1 MPRLLA
7 LLAILFT
14 TGSAFAAEP
23 PKLSILFLGDNAGHK
38 PKDRFAQ
45 LEPVLLKRGIALKYT
60 DSLDDLTLVNLNKY
74 DGLMIYAN
82 HGKGTP
88 EQVKAILDY
97 VASGKGFIP
106 LHCASFCFID
116 NADYVNLVGA
126 QFRSHTTGTFRTKAV
141 TPDHAIMKGFNPFE
155 SWDETYVHHKHNE
168 KDRTVLE
175 VRAEG
180 KLEEPWTWVRTHG
193 KGRVFYTAWGH
204 DQRTWGHEGFHNL
217 VERGTRWA
225 CGQDPALA
233 GEYAD
238 GPKMKPITGD
248 PKDFEFRDAKIPFY
262 PPSKQWG
269 VLAEPLTKMQK
280 LLTPEKSITHY
291 TTPEGFEMKPFAV
304 DEQFAGGKP
313 LAMTWDE
320 RGRLWV
326 SVTTDYPNELKK
338 EGEGR
343 DKILILEDT
352 DGDGKADKVTT
363 FADKLSIPTS
373 LLCVRGG
380 VIVHQAPDTLFL
392 KDTDGDGKADVRI
405 KLFTGWG
412 TNDTHAGPSNLRY
425 GFDNWIY
432 GMVGYSGFNG
442 TVNGEKLNFRQGM
455 YRFKMEASLDR
466 KVGDSGPAVSK
477 LEFLR
482 STNNNS
488 WGLGFDET
496 GELFGSTANNGVL
509 VHMPIPNRYYEKV
522 KGLNPAV
529 LAPIADSAYNP
540 VTENIRQMDWHGK
553 FTSAAGCAIYTAR
566 TYPKE
571 YWNRTAFVSDP
582 TGHLTATFVL
592 KPEGTSYTARY
603 GWNLVA
609 SRDEW
614 AAPIDAQVGP
624 DGNVWVLDW
633 YNFIVQHNPTPQGYK
648 TGAGNAYETDLRD
661 KKHGRIYRVVY
672 TKAKPEKQP
681 DLKDAK
687 VETLVETLKNDNL
700 FWRLQA
706 QRLIVERGKDDVL
719 PALFKLLGDQSVDST
734 GLNAGAVHATWAIAT
749 LGSSEA
755 ATTALLGGLG
765 AEHPSP
771 AVRRATWNAIP
782 KIRDTETT
790 LSIALNLDWPE
801 RDPQVRLAIYL
812 ALADLPAFPVSRVA
826 KDVTKLLLQSTPD
839 GRVLRDALIA
849 ASSNRTAYILMGAGS
864 IRQKPTAEGLAAL
877 EMLARHYAAG
887 GGDVMAESVL
897 TQFLGKDSRTDIA
910 VAVIDGLASGWV
922 AGKVPELN
930 PEPEEGLPGAMP
942 DLMKKLPPASRSKL
956 LKLASTWGV
965 KGLEAQLV
973 ELTKAAFT
981 VVADAKASDA
991 ARLDAAK
998 QVLEFQPS
1006 DEAAA
1011 LKLLDALTP
1020 TTSAELASGL
1030 IEALGQSKAKTLGAT
1045 LIEKLPKLPAVA
1057 RPTALRL
1064 VLGRPE
1070 SAKAFLD
1077 AVEKGSVR
1085 FDLLQLDQKQALAA
1099 HPDKALAERAK
1110 KLLAAG
1116 GGLPNPDR
1124 QKVIDELKPILAKT
1138 GDVPNGKKMFTTHC
1152 AKCHKHGAEGLQI
1165 GPDLTGFAVHP
1176 KEEILIHVLD
1186 PSRSVE
1192 GNYKAYTAKH
1202 LDGRVVTGVMSAQT
1216 KTTVELRDAENK
1228 LWNFQLADLDALVE
1242 SKLSLMPE
1250 GFEKQMKP
1258 EELTDLL
1265 EFLTQKGK
1273 YVPIPLD
1280 KYATSISTKGMFFE
1294 DDGPA
1299 ERLVFKDWTPKTF
1312 EGVPFVLTDPNGDKT
1327 KNAILLYGPN
1337 GKKAPLMPKS
1347 ISMPC
1352 NTAAK
1357 AIHVLG
1363 GIGGWN
1369 FPASPK
1375 GTVSLIVRL
1384 HYADGK
1390 TEDHELKNGVQIADY
1405 IRKVDVPESKF
1416 AFAMEGGQQVRYLAV
1431 NPKRT
1436 DAVIKAIEL
1445 VKGPDSSAP
1454 VVMAVTIETP

>member
-1 MPRLLA
+1 MLRF
-7 LLAILFT
+7 LAIAIPLLV
-14 TGSAFAAEP
+14 TGSGFAAEP
-23 PKLSILFLGDNAGHK
+23 PKLNILFLGDNAGHK

-60 DSLDDLTLVNLNKY
+60 DSLDDITLANLNKY
-74 DGLMIYAN
+74 DGLMIFAN

-116 NADYVNLVGA
+116 NKDYVDLVGA

-141 TPDHAIMKGFNPFE
+141 KPEHPIMKGFSPFE
-155 SWDETYVHHKHNE
+155 SWDETYVHTKHNE

-175 VRAEG
+175 VRAE
-180 KLEEPWTWVRTHG
+180 KDLEEPWTWVRTHG

-238 GPKMKPITGD
+238 APKMKPILGD
-248 PKDFEFRDAKIPFY
+248 PKDFTYRDDAKIPFY
-262 PPSKQWG
+262 PPSKTWG
-269 VLAEPLTKMQK
+269 TIAEPKTKMQNP
-280 LLTPEKSITHY
+280 LSPEKSVTHY
-291 TTPEGFEMKPFAV
+291 TMPEGFEMRLFAA
-304 DEQFAGGKP
+304 DEQFGGGKP
-313 LAMTWDE
+313 IAMTWDD

-326 SVTTDYPNELKK
+326 SVTMDYPNERKQ

-352 DGDGKADKVTT
+352 DGDGKADKITV

-373 LLCVRGG
+373 LLFVRGG

-392 KDTDGDGKADVRI
+392 KDTDGDGKADLRI
-405 KLFTGWG
+405 KLITGWG

-432 GMVGYSGFNG
+432 GMVGYSGFVG
-442 TVNGEKLNFRQGM
+442 IVNGEKLNFKQGL
-455 YRFKMEASLDR
+455 YRFKFDG
-466 KVGDSGPAVSK
+466 KTVSK

-482 STNNNS
+482 STSNNS
-488 WGLGFDET
+488 WGVGFDET
-496 GELFGSTANNGVL
+496 GELFGSTANGCVL

-529 LAPIADSAYNP
+529 LAPIADNKYYP
-540 VTENIRQMDWHGK
+540 VTDKVRQVDWHGGY
-553 FTSAAGCAIYTAR
+553 TSAAGCTIYTAR

-582 TGHLTATFVL
+582 TGHLTAAFVL
-592 KPEGTSYTARY
+592 SKEGTSYTARH

-609 SRDEW
+609 SQDEW

-633 YNFIVQHNPTPQGYK
+633 YNFIVQHNPVPQGFK
-648 TGAGNAYETDLRD
+648 NGAGNAYETPLRD

-687 VETLVETLKNDNL
+687 VETLVETLKNDNM
-700 FWRLQA
+700 FWRLHA
-706 QRLIVERGKDDVL
+706 QRLLVEKGGNTAEQQLFDVL
-719 PALFKLLGDQSVDST
+719 SVRNKTKFEPAHIHALWTLQALGALEREAKAQPDDFFRRLKPEAFHPSVQAQLFKAVSPAMARIPNFALAFVNGQYTLFPNPDRTAQLAFLLDCMAAAPHSLFALSLWRDLETQPMAPEPNLLAAYT
-734 GLNAGAVHATWAIAT
+734 IAAIAQGDVG
-749 LGSSEA
+749 LSVLLAGPKPRPHPAHLLAIAELVASDFGSKGFVPSENVNGSSLEYLLRSLAETKQPDVA
-755 ATTALLGGLG
+755 AAVIAGLSKG
-765 AEHPSP
+765 WKQ
-771 AVRRATWNAIP
+771 TG
-782 KIRDTETT
+782 
-790 LSIALNLDWPE
+790 
-801 RDPQVRLAIYL
+801 
-812 ALADLPAFPVSRVA
+812 PV
-826 KDVTKLLLQSTPD
+826 KLT
-839 GRVLRDALIA
+839 
-849 ASSNRTAYILMGAGS
+849 
-864 IRQKPTAEGLAAL
+864 
-877 EMLARHYAAG
+877 AG
-887 GGDVMAESVL
+887 GEKSLAQAL
-897 TQFLGKDSRTDIA
+897 TTVPANSR
-910 VAVIDGLASGWV
+910 G
-922 AGKVPELN
+922 
-930 PEPEEGLPGAMP
+930 
-942 DLMKKLPPASRSKL
+942 KL

-965 KGLEAQLV
+965 KGLDAQLAQ
-973 ELTKAAFT
+973 LTKGLLA
-981 VVADAKASDA
+981 VVADAKATDT
-991 ARLDAAK
+991 ARIDAAK
-998 QVLEFQPS
+998 QVLEFQPA

-1011 LKLLDALTP
+1011 MKLLEALTP
-1020 TTSAELASGL
+1020 TSSPELSSGI
-1030 IEALGQSKAKTLGAT
+1030 IEVLGQSKAKSLGAT
-1045 LIEKLPKLPAVA
+1045 LVEKLPKLPVLV
-1057 RPTALRL
+1057 RPGALRL
-1064 VLGRPE
+1064 VLARPE

-1077 AVEKGSVR
+1077 GVEKGTLR
-1085 FDLLQLDQKQALAA
+1085 FDMLQLDQKQALSA
-1099 HPDKALAERAK
+1099 HPDKQLAERAK
-1110 KLLAAG
+1110 KLLALG
-1116 GGLPNPDR
+1116 GGLPDANR
-1124 QKVIDELKPILAKT
+1124 QKVIDELKPILLKT

-1228 LWNFQLADLDALVE
+1228 LWNFPLADLDELLE

-1250 GFEKQMKP
+1250 GFEKQMKA

-1280 KYATSISTKGMFFE
+1280 KYATTTTTKGMFFE
-1294 DDGPA
+1294 DAGVG

-1312 EGVPFVLTDPNGDKT
+1312 EGVPFALTDPQGDKI

-1347 ISMPC
+1347 ITMPC

-1357 AIHVLG
+1357 AIHFLS

-1369 FPASPK
+1369 FPSSDK
-1375 GTVSLIVRL
+1375 KTVSMIVRL
-1384 HYADGK
+1384 NYADGK
-1390 TEDHELKNGVQIADY
+1390 SEDHELKNGIHFADY
-1405 IRKVDVPESKF
+1405 IGRADVPESKF
-1416 AFAMEGGQQVRYLAV
+1416 AFAMTGGQQVRYLAV
-1431 NPKRT
+1431 TPKRT
-1436 DAVIKAIEL
+1436 DAVIKTVEL
-1445 VKGPDSSAP
+1445 IKGPDSSAP

>member
-1 MPRLLA
+1 MSRFLTALA
-7 LLAILFT
+7 LAAMAGT
-14 TGSAFAAEP
+14 ATAAEP
-23 PKLSILFLGDNAGHK
+23 PKLSLLFLGDNAAHK
-38 PKDRFAQ
+38 PKERFAQ
-45 LEPVLLKRGIALKYT
+45 LEPVLAKRGIALTYT
-60 DSLDDLTLVNLNKY
+60 DKLDDLTLTNLSKY

-82 HGKGTP
+82 HAKGTA

-106 LHCASFCFID
+106 LHCASYCFID
-116 NADYVNLVGA
+116 NADYVALVGA

-141 TPDHAIMKGFNPFE
+141 QPDHPVMKGFSPFE
-155 SWDETYVHHKHNE
+155 SWDETYVHTKHNE

-175 VRAEG
+175 VRAE
-180 KLEEPWTWVRTHG
+180 KDLEEPWTWVRTQG

-225 CGQDPALA
+225 CGQDSALA
-233 GEYAD
+233 GDYAD
-238 GPKMKPITGD
+238 APKMKPILGD
-248 PKDFEFRDAKIPFY
+248 KKDFEFQDANIPFY

-280 LLTPEKSITHY
+280 PLSPEKSMAHY
-291 TTPEGFEMKPFAV
+291 TTPEGFEMKLFAS

-313 LAMTWDE
+313 LAMTWDD

-326 SVTTDYPNELKK
+326 CVTTDYPNELKK

-352 DGDGKADKVTT
+352 DGDGKADKVTV

-373 LLCVRGG
+373 LLFAHGG
-380 VIVHQAPDTLFL
+380 VIVHQAPHTLFL
-392 KDTDGDGKADVRI
+392 KDTDGDGKADVRQI
-405 KLFTGWG
+405 LFTGWG

-432 GMVGYSGFNG
+432 GMVGYSGFAG
-442 TVNGEKLNFRQGM
+442 TVAGEKLTFKQGM
-455 YRFKMEASLDR
+455 YRFKLGASLDR
-466 KVGDSGPAVSK
+466 KVGDSTPTVAK

-496 GELFGSTANNGVL
+496 GELFGSTANNCVL
-509 VHMPIPNRYYEKV
+509 VHMPIPNRYYERV
-522 KGLNPAV
+522 RGLNPAV
-529 LAPIADSAYNP
+529 LGPIADSAYHP
-540 VTENIRQMDWHGK
+540 VTEKVRQMDWHGS

-592 KPEGTSYTARY
+592 KPEGTGYTARY

-609 SRDEW
+609 ADDEW

-672 TKAKPEKQP
+672 TKAKPAKMP

-687 VETLVETLKNDNL
+687 VETLVETLKNANL

-706 QRLIVERGKDDVL
+706 QRLLVEAPDPEPHMSMQLKKIIRDPKSDDREVL
-719 PALFKLLGDQSVDST
+719 HAIGTLA
-734 GLNAGAVHATWAIAT
+734 GLQTLPNDAV
-749 LGSSEA
+749 
-755 ATTALLGGLG
+755 GLG
-765 AEHPSP
+765 HASP
-771 AVRRATWNAIP
+771 AVRRVA
-782 KIRDTETT
+782 
-790 LSIALNLDWPE
+790 IALLPNESITLLNIIKANLHE
-801 RDPQVRLAIYL
+801 DPDPGVRLAAWL
-812 ALADLPAFPVSRVA
+812 
-826 KDVTKLLLQSTPD
+826 KLSEIPTS
-839 GRVLRDALIA
+839 GIA
-849 ASSNRTAYILMGAGS
+849 TAGS
-864 IRQKPTAEGLAAL
+864 PLVHPMASLSSTTERNQADAMMMAWVAHAETVIWAAPSVKTPCTKEGLAAL
-877 EMLARHYAAG
+877 ERVASNFAAMSPKDLGRLLGSLNDSPVSAAILSGFAAG
-887 GGDVMAESVL
+887 WPAGKPAVL
-897 TQFLGKDSRTDIA
+897 TADDSKA
-910 VAVIDGLASGWV
+910 LAQ
-922 AGKVPELN
+922 ALTTVP
-930 PEPEEGLPGAMP
+930 A
-942 DLMKKLPPASRSKL
+942 ASRGKL
-956 LKLASTWGV
+956 LKLATTWGV
-965 KGLEAQLV
+965 KGLDAQLA
-973 ELTKAAFT
+973 ELTKGLLT
-981 VVADAKASDA
+981 VVADAKAGDA
-991 ARLDAAK
+991 VRLDAAK
-998 QVLEFQPS
+998 QVIEFQPT
-1006 DEAAA
+1006 DDAAA
-1011 LKLLDALTP
+1011 AKLLDAIAP
-1020 TTSAELASGL
+1020 TASPELALGL
-1030 IEALGQSKAKTLGAT
+1030 IDALGQSKAKSLGAA
-1045 LIEKLPKLPAVA
+1045 LVEKLPKLPAVA
-1057 RPTALRL
+1057 RPAALRL

-1070 SAKAFLD
+1070 SARAYLD
-1077 AVEKGSVR
+1077 AVEKGTVR
-1085 FDLLQLDQKQALAA
+1085 FDMLQLDQKQALAA
-1099 HPDKALAERAK
+1099 HPDKALAERAR
-1110 KLLAAG
+1110 KLLALG
-1116 GGLPNPDR
+1116 GGLPDANR

-1138 GDVPNGKKMFTTHC
+1138 GDVANGKKMFTTHC
-1152 AKCHKHGAEGLQI
+1152 AKCHKHGAEGLTI

-1176 KEEILIHVLD
+1176 KEEIMIHVLD

-1192 GNYKAYTAKH
+1192 GNYKAYVAKH

-1228 LWNFQLADLDALVE
+1228 LWNFPLADLDELVE

-1280 KYATSISTKGMFFE
+1280 KYATVVTTKGVFF
-1294 DDGPA
+1294 DDESEGD
-1299 ERLVFKDWTPKTF
+1299 RLIFKDWMPKTLD
-1312 EGVPFVLTDPNGDKT
+1312 GVPFVLTDPNGDKT
-1327 KNAILLYGPN
+1327 RNAILLHGPL
-1337 GKKAPLMPKS
+1337 GKKPPLMPKS
-1347 ISMPC
+1347 VTLPC

-1357 AIHVLG
+1357 AIHFLSGV
-1363 GIGGWN
+1363 GGWN

-1390 TEDHELKNGVQIADY
+1390 TEDHELKNGVHFADY
-1405 IRKVDVPESKF
+1405 IKKVDVPESKF
-1416 AFAMEGGQQVRYLAV
+1416 AFAMTGGQQVRTLAV
-1431 NPKRT
+1431 RPKRT
-1436 DAVIKAIEL
+1436 DAVIKTIEL
-1445 VKGPDSSAP
+1445 VKGPDATAP